1 MYRALL
7 AFSLALI
14 ALFFVSPRADAAG
27 GFSHAAFNAVVAKY
41 VDSKGLV
48 NYKGILADP
57 AGLDGYLVAVGADS
71 PTSNPSMFPTK
82 NDKLSYYI
90 NAYNAMAIKGVTV
103 RPGIK
108 TVDSVKE
115 DFFTLSTFTM
125 GKGKVTLSTLEN
137 DIVRKQ
143 FSDPRAHFA
152 LNCQSGGCPRLPNE
166 AFDSARLDAQLD
178 AFTREF
184 CTDPKKVYVDAAG
197 AHISQIFEWYATDF
211 AAAGGAVAFI
221 NKYGGSIP
229 STAKV
234 QFIPYDWTLSAQAG
248 KNP

>member
-1 MYRALL
+1 MNRALL
-7 AFSLALI
+7 ASCLALI
-14 ALFFVSPRADAAG
+14 ALFFASPRASASG
-27 GFSHAAFNAVVAKY
+27 GFSHAAFNAVVARY

-48 NYKGILADP
+48 DYKGIIADP
-57 AGLDGYLVAVGADS
+57 SGLDGYLAAVGADS
-71 PTSNPSMFPTK
+71 PTSNPALFPTK
-82 NDKLSYYI
+82 NDKLAYYI
-90 NAYNAMAIKGVTV
+90 NAYNAMAIKGVAT

-108 TVDSVKE
+108 TVDSVKL
-115 DFFTLSTFTM
+115 DFFALSKFAM
-125 GKGKVTLSTLEN
+125 GKDKISLYTLEN

-178 AFTREF
+178 AYTREF
-184 CTDPKKVYVDAAG
+184 CTNPKKVYVDAAG
-197 AHISQIFEWYATDF
+197 AHISQIFEWYAKDF

-221 NKYGGSIP
+221 NKYGGTIP
-229 STAKV
+229 TTAKV